1 MGFNFKPFLTMS
13 FIHVHYDSIEHL
25 IKQFQD
31 MNIYGY
37 SCTPDNANFVLINPK
52 YYYGSYGG
60 LLLNCII
67 QKCSEKE
74 CFSELISNDLSI
86 VWWNSPHP
94 KHVGEQNV
102 LSVGERV
109 AVTPSIFKQLL
120 INPMRKRITGKSSY
134 YGDKAWSIKSR
145 SSAYSDSV

>member
-1 MGFNFKPFLTMS
+1 MS
-13 FIHVHYDSIEHL
+13 FIHVPYDSLEHL
-25 IKQFQD
+25 IKQFRD

-37 SCTPDNANFVLINPK
+37 TAAPNNANFVLINPK

-60 LLLNCII
+60 LLLNSIV

-74 CFSELISNDLSI
+74 CLSESINNDLSI
-86 VWWNSPHP
+86 VWWNSSQP
-94 KHVGEQNV
+94 KHVGEQHV
-102 LSVGERV
+102 LCVGDRV
-109 AVTPSIFKQLL
+109 AITPSIFKQLR
-120 INPMRKRITGKSSY
+120 INPMRKRIAGKSSY